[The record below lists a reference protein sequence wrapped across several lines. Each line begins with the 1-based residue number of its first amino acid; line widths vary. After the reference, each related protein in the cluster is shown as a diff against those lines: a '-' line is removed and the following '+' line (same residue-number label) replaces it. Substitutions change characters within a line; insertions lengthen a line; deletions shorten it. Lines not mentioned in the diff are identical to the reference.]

1 MMSDVLIELD
11 DRRRVSL
18 GKVGRPEHR
27 RYLVHEESDGTLVLH
42 PAVVLTETEARLAAN
57 PELVERIE
65 RAISDPSTL
74 VRRGRP
80 KRKE

>member
-1 MMSDVLIELD
+1 MPDVLIELD

-27 RYLVHEESDGTLVLH
+27 RYLVHEESDGTLILH
-42 PAVVLTETEARLAAN
+42 PAVVMTESEARLMAN
-57 PELVERIE
+57 PQLVEQVE
-65 RAISDPSTL
+65 KAITDPASR

-80 KRKE
+80 TRKG

>member
-1 MMSDVLIELD
+1 MTDVLIELD

-42 PAVVLTETEARLAAN
+42 PAVVMTESEARLMAN
-57 PELVERIE
+57 PELASQIE
-65 RAISDPSTL
+65 QAITEPSTR
-74 VRRGRP
+74 VRRGRLS
-80 KRKE
+80 RKE